1 MSTSAKSSITLPASE
16 LRLVT
21 TLEERLGLKSSVEVV
36 RRGLHLLREEI
47 DRKALRA
54 AYRKAACATR
64 SGLASELEEFDQSR
78 PRRGRP
84 PTRRASIAP
93 LAREV

>member
-54 AYRKAACATR
+54 AYRKASRATR
-64 SGLASELEEFDQSR
+64 SGLASELEEFDH
-78 PRRGRP
+78 
-84 PTRRASIAP
+84 
-93 LAREV
+93 LAGEGLD